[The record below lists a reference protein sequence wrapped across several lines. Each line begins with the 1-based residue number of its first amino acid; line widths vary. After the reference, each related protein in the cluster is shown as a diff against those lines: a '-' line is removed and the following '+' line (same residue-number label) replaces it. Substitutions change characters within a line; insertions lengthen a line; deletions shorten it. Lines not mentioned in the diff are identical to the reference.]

1 MIHKILLVSSF
12 VLFSLNF
19 FAQGP
24 VDGFYK
30 GKGNAE
36 IGLAGG
42 GSFNKEFYAGTDLI
56 ALKRNIFNVS
66 LFAGVGLSENM
77 DVYATVPYL
86 VINNE
91 NSLQDGSL
99 YLKYRFLNRK
109 LSGGSLQLSLAAGFS
124 SNLADYQTEGGSA
137 LGQQAKVLDI
147 RPVLHYASNNGWF
160 YTLQGA
166 YLYKFE
172 PVPQALNAGL
182 KIGKATSTYY
192 FDLWYA
198 YQYSFGGLDYRG
210 DPAPTTF
217 RELGVDYNQI
227 GGTYYRP
234 FSDNLGAFIGVSYS
248 FAGRNTVRGYGFNLG
263 MTFKFGKSDN

>member
-1 MIHKILLVSSF
+1 MIRKILLP
-12 VLFSLNF
+12 FSIVFFNAIA

-36 IGLAGG
+36 IGIGG
-42 GSFNKEFYAGTDLI
+42 GASLNKNFYAGTDLI
-56 ALKRNIFNVS
+56 ALKRNIVNVS
-66 LFAGVGLSENM
+66 IFAGVGLTENL
-77 DVYATVPYL
+77 DVYASLPFL
-86 VINNE
+86 AINDE
-91 NSLQDGSL
+91 KSLQDASV
-99 YLKYRFLNRK
+99 YLKYRLLNRK

-124 SNLADYQTEGGSA
+124 SNLVDYQTEGGSA
-137 LGQQAKVLDI
+137 LGQQAKVIDI
-147 RPVLHYASNNGWF
+147 RPVLHFASNSGWF

-166 YLYKFE
+166 YLYKFS
-172 PVPQALNAGL
+172 PVPEAMNAGL
-182 KIGKATSTYY
+182 KIGKATSNYY

-210 DPAPTTF
+210 DPAPATF

-234 FSDNLGAFIGVSYS
+234 FTDKLGGYIGASYS
-248 FAGRNTVRGYGFNLG
+248 FAGRNTVNGYGFNLG
-263 MTFKFGKSDN
+263 MTFKF